1 MEFSTSS
8 AEFEGSD
15 SHSALPSIVEPKLR
29 SILNNGPSGQNFQ
42 QETAHS
48 ARGWLDLAHESAYAD
63 DLERA
68 LECATHG
75 LASTGANPDVKL
87 GIYRLLASVH
97 HKLEDEPAMHE
108 AIANRTDLLRSLGQ
122 SHQADMEDQLGAILF
137 AEADGFASTVL
148 SGVADQERSQN
159 TEDTVLADVLIGL
172 AVHQM
177 SQMRAEEALA
187 LIEEAVTM
195 QRRRHEA
202 GLQLSAGSLVNTE
215 MFLAHLK
222 FMNEDVDEAD
232 SLSHRLLETGCNRA
246 VRAAMWMMQAVIAH
260 HRNDMAQAANFGIRA
275 LELYARLQIRP
286 GAASAASLVAS
297 VARRVDQHQL
307 SVLAW
312 KVAVDQA
319 EQGEVEETS
328 GLVAALGHQLLDAGE
343 VTEAEQVLTSLVTRE
358 KLTGNHQVLAHALI
372 DLGNAVCRQER
383 FKEAITH
390 WRDSIEAFLRV
401 DAVREA
407 ARTSLGAGMKLAE
420 TKTQDVSICS
430 EAEDLMRQAVE
441 MAKASED
448 PAVETQGLR
457 ELAKLLCDQEKPEG
471 LDLYD
476 EAITLASNDD
486 VRYVAAELTRQK
498 ARAYAVFG
506 KTNKAVATALTAAD
520 MFEDEAE
527 LAMGHGCELLAGKFL
542 IESSKWLEAT
552 TLFTTIA
559 DSEGIQPP
567 LRRAALLGLSTALRG
582 QGDHRESER
591 AKHKAER
598 IQVDQPLA
606 TEHEFIAEYL
616 FDD

>member
-15 SHSALPSIVEPKLR
+15 SHSALPSILEPKLR
-29 SILNNGPSGQNFQ
+29 SLLSNGPVTQSFQ
-42 QETAHS
+42 QETAHT

-63 DLERA
+63 DLDWA
-68 LECATHG
+68 LDCAKHG
-75 LASTGANPDVKL
+75 LASAGTNPDVKL
-87 GIYRLLASVH
+87 GLYRLLASVH
-97 HKLEDEPAMHE
+97 HKLGDETAMQH
-108 AIANRTDLLRSLGQ
+108 AITKRTELLRSLGQ
-122 SHQADMEDQLGAILF
+122 THQADMEDQLGSILF
-137 AEADGFASTVL
+137 AEADAFASTVL
-148 SGVADQERSQN
+148 GGVADQERALD
-159 TEDTVLADVLIGL
+159 TEDSVLADVLIGL

-177 SQMRAEEALA
+177 SQMRAEEALG
-187 LIEEAVTM
+187 LIEEAVAM
-195 QRRRHEA
+195 QRRRNDA
-202 GLQLSAGSLVNTE
+202 GLRLSAGSLVNTQ

-222 FMNEDVDEAD
+222 FMNEQVDEAD
-232 SLSHRLLETGCNRA
+232 TLSTQILETGCNRA

-260 HRNDMAQAANFGIRA
+260 HRNEMSEAANFGIRA

-286 GAASAASLVAS
+286 GAATAASLVAS
-297 VARRVDQHQL
+297 VARRADQHQL

-343 VTEAEQVLTSLVTRE
+343 VTEAEEVLTGLVTRE

-390 WRDSIEAFLRV
+390 WRDSIEAFLKV
-401 DAVREA
+401 DAIREA

-420 TKTQDVSICS
+420 AQDESVFS
-430 EAEDLMRQAVE
+430 EAEQLMRQAVE
-441 MAKASED
+441 MAKTSED

-457 ELAKLLCDQEKPEG
+457 ELAKLLCDQSKPEG
-471 LDLYD
+471 LELYD
-476 EAITLASNDD
+476 RAIKRAGKDEIRS
-486 VRYVAAELTRQK
+486 VAAELTRQK
-498 ARAYAVFG
+498 ARAYAAFG

-527 LAMGHGCELLAGKFL
+527 LSMGHGCELLAGKFL

-552 TLFTTIA
+552 TLFSTIA
-559 DSEGIQPP
+559 DAEGIQPS

-582 QGDHRESER
+582 QGDQQESER
-591 AKHKAER
+591 AKQQAER
-598 IQVDQPLA
+598 IQVETPLA
-606 TEHEFIAEYL
+606 TEHEFTAEHL

>member
-8 AEFEGSD
+8 AEFEGPD
-15 SHSALPSIVEPKLR
+15 SQSTFPSIVEPKLR
-29 SILNNGPSGQNFQ
+29 SLLSNGPSTENFQ
-42 QETAHS
+42 RETAHS
-48 ARGWLDLAHESAYAD
+48 ARGWLDLAHEAAYAD
-63 DLERA
+63 DLDRA
-68 LECATHG
+68 LGCAKQG
-75 LASTGANPDVKL
+75 LASASSDPNVKL
-87 GIYRLLASVH
+87 GLYRLLSSVH
-97 HKLEDEPAMHE
+97 HKLEDESSMQHT
-108 AIANRTDLLRSLGQ
+108 ITKRTELLRSLGQ
-122 SHQADMEDQLGAILF
+122 THQADMEDQLGAILF

-148 SGVADQERSQN
+148 SGVADQERSRA

-172 AVHQM
+172 AVYEM
-177 SQMRAEEALA
+177 GQMRGEEALE
-187 LIEEAVTM
+187 LIEEAVAM
-195 QRRRHEA
+195 QRRRTNA
-202 GLQLSAGSLVNTE
+202 GLGLSAGSVANTE

-222 FMNEDVDEAD
+222 FMNEQVDEAD
-232 SLSHRLLETGCNRA
+232 ELSNKILEGGCNRA

-260 HRNDMAQAANFGIRA
+260 HRNDMSEAANFGIRA

-297 VARRVDQHQL
+297 VARRAEKHQL

-343 VTEAEQVLTSLVTRE
+343 VAEAEQVLTGLVTRE
-358 KLTGNHQVLAHALI
+358 KLSGNHQVLAHALI

-383 FKEAITH
+383 FKDAITH
-390 WRDSIEAFLRV
+390 WRDSIEAFLKV

-420 TKTQDVSICS
+420 AEDDSVYT
-430 EAEDLMRQAVE
+430 EAEDLMRQAIE

-457 ELAKLLCDQEKPEG
+457 ELAKLLCDQTKPEG
-471 LDLYD
+471 LKLYD
-476 EAITLASNDD
+476 QAIELAGNDEL
-486 VRYVAAELTRQK
+486 RWVAAELTRQK
-498 ARAYAVFG
+498 ARAYALFG

-542 IESSKWLEAT
+542 IESSKWLEAN

-559 DSEGIQPP
+559 DAEGIQPP

-582 QGDHRESER
+582 QGDHHESEQVKLR
-591 AKHKAER
+591 AHR
-598 IQVDQPLA
+598 IQVDQPLE
-606 TEHEFIAEYL
+606 TEHEFSAEN
-616 FDD
+616 FFED

>member
-1 MEFSTSS
+1 MHSSTSS
-8 AEFEGSD
+8 AEFEGPNSQ
-15 SHSALPSIVEPKLR
+15 SALPSIVEPKLR
-29 SILNNGPSGQNFQ
+29 SLLSSGPSSADLQH
-42 QETAHS
+42 ETAHT
-48 ARGWLDLAHESAYAD
+48 ARGWLDLAHEAAYAD

-68 LECATHG
+68 LECASQG
-75 LASTGANPDVKL
+75 LATAGTKAEVAL
-87 GIYRLLASVH
+87 GLYRLVASVH
-97 HKLEDEPAMHE
+97 HKLDDEAAMLE
-108 AIANRTDLLRSLGQ
+108 AITNRTDLLRSLGQ
-122 SHQADMEDQLGAILF
+122 THQADMEDQLGSILF
-137 AEADGFASTVL
+137 AEADAFASTVL
-148 SGVADQERSQN
+148 SGVADQERSSGGV
-159 TEDTVLADVLIGL
+159 DTVLADVLIGL

-177 SQMRAEEALA
+177 SQMNGEEALE
-187 LIEEAVTM
+187 LIEEAVAL
-195 QRRRHEA
+195 QRRRADA
-202 GLQLSAGSLVNTE
+202 GYHLSAGSLANTE

-222 FMNEDVDEAD
+222 FMNEQVDAAD
-232 SLSHRLLETGCNRA
+232 TLSQQILETGCNRA

-260 HRNDMAQAANFGIRA
+260 HRNNMSDAANFGVRA

-297 VARRVDQHQL
+297 VARRVDKHQL

-343 VTEAEQVLTSLVTRE
+343 VTEAEEVLTTLVTRE
-358 KLTGNHQVLAHALI
+358 KLAGNHQVLAHALI
-372 DLGNAVCRQER
+372 DLGNAVCRQNR
-383 FKEAITH
+383 YADAVKH
-390 WRDSIEAFLRV
+390 WRDSIDAFLKV

-420 TKTQDVSICS
+420 ADDEKIFAD
-430 EAEDLMRQAVE
+430 AEELMRQAVE

-457 ELAKLLCDQEKPEG
+457 ELAKLLCDQTKPEG
-471 LDLYD
+471 LALYD
-476 EAITLASNDD
+476 QAIELAGNDE

-498 ARAYAVFG
+498 AHAYQLFG
-506 KTNKAVATALTAAD
+506 KNNKAVATALTAAD

-527 LAMGHGCELLAGKFL
+527 LAMGHGCELMAGKFL
-542 IESSKWLEAT
+542 IEGSKWLEAT

-559 DSEGIQPP
+559 ESEGIQPE

-582 QGDHRESER
+582 QGEHQASER
-591 AKHKAER
+591 MKQRAER
-598 IQVDQPLA
+598 IEVETPLP
-606 TEHEFIAEYL
+606 TEHEFSADNF

>member
-29 SILNNGPSGQNFQ
+29 SLLSNGASSANLQ

-48 ARGWLDLAHESAYAD
+48 ARGWLDLAHEAAYAD
-63 DLERA
+63 DLERS

-75 LASTGANPDVKL
+75 LASAGTKPEVKL
-87 GIYRLLASVH
+87 GLYRLLASVH
-97 HKLEDEPAMHE
+97 HKLDDEAAMLQ
-108 AIANRTDLLRSLGQ
+108 AIKKRTELLRSLGQ
-122 SHQADMEDQLGAILF
+122 THQAEMEDQLGSILF

-148 SGVADQERSQN
+148 SGVADQERSLE
-159 TEDTVLADVLIGL
+159 TTDTVLADVLIGL

-177 SQMRAEEALA
+177 SQMRGEEALQ
-187 LIEEAVTM
+187 LIEEAVAM
-195 QRRRHEA
+195 QRRRVDA
-202 GLQLSAGSLVNTE
+202 GLHLSAGSMANTE

-222 FMNEDVDEAD
+222 FMNEQVDEAD
-232 SLSHRLLETGCNRA
+232 TLSNQILESGCNRA

-260 HRNDMAQAANFGIRA
+260 HRNEMPEAANFGIRA
-275 LELYARLQIRP
+275 LELYARLHIRP

-297 VARRVDQHQL
+297 VARRVEKHQL

-343 VTEAEQVLTSLVTRE
+343 VAEAEQVLTSLVTRE

-383 FKEAITH
+383 FKDAINH
-390 WRDSIEAFLRV
+390 WRDSIEAFLKV

-420 TKTQDVSICS
+420 AEDDSVYAA
-430 EAEDLMRQAVE
+430 AEDLLRQAIE
-441 MAKASED
+441 MARASED

-457 ELAKLLCDQEKPEG
+457 ELAKLLCDQTKPEG
-471 LDLYD
+471 LKLYD
-476 EAITLASNDD
+476 EAIQLAGNDD

-506 KTNKAVATALTAAD
+506 KVNKAVATALTAAD

-542 IESSKWLEAT
+542 IEHGKWLEAT

-559 DSEGIQPP
+559 EAEGIQPE

-582 QGDHRESER
+582 QGDQQESDR
-591 AKHKAER
+591 IKRQAER
-598 IQVDQPLA
+598 IEVEQPLA
-606 TEHEFIAEYL
+606 TEHEFTTEHF